1 MSEDVEFNPTVPKGG
16 SQQAH
21 AILGASSSDRWMNCV
36 GSVALSEGQPNSSS
50 RYAMEGTAAHHLAE
64 TCLSLDVHPSAFTGQ
79 FISYLGEIVEDLE
92 DDYVEDPQNPYFP
105 IEEDDMVKAVA
116 TYTEAIA
123 TKKAELEELYPGRVI
138 EFLEKSFNLSKL
150 YPDMFGTNDYCLL
163 VPGVILV
170 VFDYKHGRGKT
181 VEIAWNPQLLY
192 YAIGAILENCQT
204 TDSYPI
210 EVECIIVQ
218 PRKAHKD
225 GPVRGHTYTM
235 AEVNGFI
242 ERLVEAAK
250 ATAAVPRGRM
260 TDEKWMDYLK
270 PGSWC
275 VFCRAKAKP
284 CPALLEEAQ
293 ELALVS
299 FGDLSEDEVL
309 NHGETAKEL
318 ANRTFASN
326 DALARALKFAPVLD
340 SWLRELQARAQHE
353 AENGRPVDGYKLVR
367 KRANRKITDEK
378 EAVAILK
385 AEKGATD
392 DQIYKKKIKTPA
404 QLEKQFG
411 KTVVAK
417 FSHKPDGTLTLVAR
431 DDPREEVV
439 VNPFAD
445 LSIEEMGGSGIIDAE
460 FTVVEDAGEF
470 DFMALPAPEPVSA
483 EDFDFG

>member
-1 MSEDVEFNPTVPKGG
+1 MSEDVEASPYAPKGG

-36 GSVALSEGQPNSSS
+36 GSVALSEGQPNNSS

-64 TCLSLDVHPSAFTGQ
+64 TCLTLDVHPSHFIGQ
-79 FISYLGEIVEDLE
+79 FISYLGDIVEDLDDEYEE
-92 DDYVEDPQNPYFP
+92 DRNNPFFP
-105 IEEDDMVKAVA
+105 IEEDDMAKAVGV
-116 TYTEAIA
+116 YIEAIQA
-123 TKKAELEELYPGRVI
+123 KKAELEALYPGQVI

-235 AEVNGFI
+235 PEVNGFI
-242 ERLVEAAK
+242 EKLVEAAK
-250 ATAAVPRGRM
+250 ATALVPRKKM
-260 TDEKWMDYLK
+260 TDEKWLDYLK

-284 CPALLEEAQ
+284 CPAMFEEAQ

-299 FGDLSEDEVL
+299 FSDLSEDEVL
-309 NHGETAKEL
+309 NAGETAKDL
-318 ANRTFASN
+318 AERTFASN
-326 DALARALKFAPVLD
+326 ELLARALKFAPVID
-340 SWLRELQARAQHE
+340 AWLRELSARAQHE
-353 AENGRPVDGYKLVR
+353 AENGRPVEGYKLVR

-378 EAVAILK
+378 DAIRILK
-385 AEKGATD
+385 EKKGATD
-392 DQIYKKKIKTPA
+392 DQIFKRKIKTPA
-404 QLEKQFG
+404 QLEKLFG
-411 KTVVAK
+411 KTVVAE
-417 FSHKPDGTLTLVAR
+417 FSHKPDGTLTLVGR

-445 LSIEEMGGSGIIDAE
+445 LSLDEMGGNGVIDAE

-470 DFMALPAPEPVSA
+470 DFLALPAPE
-483 EDFDFG
+483 ELDWDII